1 MFKAKKNTIIVV
13 SIVFVILIAFTIQ
26 IFNSLTQTPGNFYI
40 FNSIS
45 ECEKLIPVDKS
56 NINVEIYDDN
66 NKDENSKGLLYN
78 GFFGMNYESE
88 ELKYE
93 IFAYEFE
100 NADSALSYYVNVTGQ
115 KSYEEKLPL
124 NSSDE
129 NKLLSAS
136 SGMFSYSLIVVY
148 KNMAYQ
154 INAPKQYKNEIIEM
168 LSTTFSIKVM

>member
-1 MFKAKKNTIIVV
+1 MFKTKKCTIIIV
-13 SIVFVILIAFTIQ
+13 SIVSIILIGFFIQ
-26 IFNSLTQTPGNFYI
+26 ILNSQPDHFYI
-40 FNSIS
+40 FNEID

-56 NINVEIYDDN
+56 NINFAIHDVADKDN
-66 NKDENSKGLLYN
+66 DLKGLLYN
-78 GFFGMNYESE
+78 DFFGMSYESE
-88 ELKYE
+88 KLKFE

-100 NADSALSYYVNVTGQ
+100 DADSALRYYINVTGQ
-115 KSYEEKLPL
+115 KSYEQKLPL
-124 NSSDE
+124 SSSDE

>member
-1 MFKAKKNTIIVV
+1 M
-13 SIVFVILIAFTIQ
+13 S
-26 IFNSLTQTPGNFYI
+26 
-40 FNSIS
+40 
-45 ECEKLIPVDKS
+45 
-56 NINVEIYDDN
+56 
-66 NKDENSKGLLYN
+66 
-78 GFFGMNYESE
+78 YESE
-88 ELKYE
+88 KLKFE

-100 NADSALSYYVNVTGQ
+100 DADSALRYYINVTGQ
-115 KSYEEKLPL
+115 KSYEQKLPL
-124 NSSDE
+124 SSYDE

>member
-1 MFKAKKNTIIVV
+1 MFNPKKNTIIVV
-13 SIVFVILIAFTIQ
+13 SIVFVILIVFTIQ
-26 IFNSLTQTPGNFYI
+26 IFSSLTQTPDNFYI

-45 ECEKLIPVDKS
+45 ECEKLISVDKS

-100 NADSALSYYVNVTGQ
+100 DANSALKYYVNVTGQ
-115 KSYEEKLPL
+115 KNYENKLPL
-124 NSSDE
+124 SSSDE

-136 SGMFSYSLIVVY
+136 SGMFSYRLIVVC

-154 INAPKQYKNEIIEM
+154 INAPKQYKNAIIEL
-168 LSTTFSIKVM
+168 LSTIFSIKVA